1 MDVIKASR
9 ARHGSLDNEQL
20 VVGENNLDR
29 SSEGEGGRTVAC
41 GGGGLRDLCTSGT
54 KEGEEEAS
62 GQRAATRDKR
72 SEMA

>member
-41 GGGGLRDLCTSGT
+41 GGGGLRDL
-54 KEGEEEAS
+54 
-62 GQRAATRDKR
+62 
-72 SEMA
+72 